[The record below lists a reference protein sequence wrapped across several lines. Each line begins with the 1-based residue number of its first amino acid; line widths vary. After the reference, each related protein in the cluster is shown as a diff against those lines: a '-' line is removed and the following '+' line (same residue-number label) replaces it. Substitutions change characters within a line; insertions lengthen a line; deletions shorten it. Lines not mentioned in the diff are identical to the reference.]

1 MHGIKTSYPCG
12 RWGIS
17 FARQIERAWQ
27 QPSRLRRNAIT
38 ASDHEATCFT
48 ADKPRRASCPEELRS
63 PKRGLRQLGDLASYR
78 GKRRLNIDRSW
89 SAQSRRGVDNSRKR
103 GRHPS
108 AAVYQKDIRCNIY
121 IASRTAKSV
130 GENATVVQDQGL
142 GIFDVDVAATTN
154 AAFYR
159 GRDLRVRHID
169 EVRCIQSDVT
179 AIGRDCTS
187 GDTAAGHGD
196 LIARIDRDVAGETT
210 ARELLAS

>member
-27 QPSRLRRNAIT
+27 RPSRLRRNAIT

-89 SAQSRRGVDNSRKR
+89 SAQSRGGVDNSRKR

-108 AAVYQKDIRCNIY
+108 AAVYQKDIRCNID

-130 GENATVVQDQGL
+130 GEDPTVVQDQGL
-142 GIFDVDVAATTN
+142 GIFDGDVAATTD
-154 AAFYR
+154 AAFHR

-169 EVRCIQSDVT
+169 EVRCIQSDIA
-179 AIGRDCTS
+179 AIGRDRPR
-187 GDTAAGHGD
+187 GDAAVSHDD
-196 LIARIDRDVAGETT
+196 LIACGNLDIAG
-210 ARELLAS
+210 

>member
-27 QPSRLRRNAIT
+27 QPSRLRGNAMT
-38 ASDHEATCFT
+38 ASEHEATCFT

-78 GKRRLNIDRSW
+78 GKRRLNIDRSR
-89 SAQSRRGVDNSRKR
+89 SAQSRGGVDNSRKR

-108 AAVYQKDIRCNIY
+108 AAVHQKDIRCNID
-121 IASRTAKSV
+121 IAPWTTERV
-130 GENATVVQDQGL
+130 GEDPTVVQDQGL
-142 GIFDVDVAATTN
+142 GIFDVDVAATTD
-154 AAFYR
+154 AAFHR

-210 ARELLAS
+210 ARKLLAS